1 MKSNQIVNWPQI
13 NKGLKFKYK
22 EGGVSIEPK
31 SCFCSIKVLLLLGK
45 ACSMTELCV
54 CTQRRMWTWPFVSA
68 GSRNRA
74 EEWRRHVAP
83 GLHGNQVS
91 EARRLLA
98 QIRVR
103 HLPSETRQ
111 SLRPSFFFFFWR
123 AVPSVSR
130 PLRSALPRWHVTF
143 IWFDSSLF
151 SLIDTPP
158 FFLKQ
163 PPFYFYFSL
172 FVYLIPSSNSWS
184 YSLSFEGHLALPI
197 SLLCQRSRLHH
208 SQTIITAASTA
219 GSKA

>member
-1 MKSNQIVNWPQI
+1 MKTARGPGAPRQPSKWRTSPPSPDP
-13 NKGLKFKYK
+13 GSSSPLRD
-22 EGGVSIEPK
+22 EAK
-31 SCFCSIKVLLLLGK
+31 S
-45 ACSMTELCV
+45 
-54 CTQRRMWTWPFVSA
+54 
-68 GSRNRA
+68 
-74 EEWRRHVAP
+74 AP
-83 GLHGNQVS
+83 L
-91 EARRLLA
+91 
-98 QIRVR
+98 
-103 HLPSETRQ
+103 
-111 SLRPSFFFFFWR
+111 FFFFFWR